1 MFLIRRPFAFLGLI
15 AAPALAVGLGP
26 MSKEG
31 VTDSDR
37 KGFYLTLINPYP
49 QAETFMLTPLDLAS
63 ETVAPRVIIIPA
75 RTMVGGGRNRKVL
88 VIASDLSPGE
98 RYAFRVCAEMP
109 PKPMET
115 IHARVCSTLTARR
128 IARA

>member
-1 MFLIRRPFAFLGLI
+1 MFLIRRSLLLLGLV

-26 MSKEG
+26 LAKEG
-31 VTDSDR
+31 VTDSGR

-49 QAETFMLTPLDLAS
+49 RAETFMLTPLDVGS
-63 ETVAPRVIIIPA
+63 ETIAPRVVIIPA
-75 RTMVGGGRNRKVL
+75 RTIVGGGRNRKVL

-98 RYAFRVCAEMP
+98 KYAFRVCAEMP

-128 IARA
+128 IARS